1 MSMQTVTQQ
10 VRWQDLIVKS
20 EVDLVLEFAKKEGWE
35 DCEIFGYGDMLTQPL
50 ESKGWKLIPA
60 DLYKY
65 SIPTEA
71 VARLH
76 QIINL
81 GVRIQGV
88 IIADDERGTKP
99 PHEPAKPK
107 ISLSSIKTIVLS
119 VKAMVSSVRSYA
131 GKAVSSIVSFA
142 GRTTS
147 SFLSFVGKAIS
158 FIARVMLGLI
168 LVASAIGLVVLFIL
182 AFKYLVPIVF
192 LSLMVLTA
200 CTGSSVKY
208 VEYDPKLVI
217 LVDDGKSGTAWVS
230 LFTWYD

>member
-1 MSMQTVTQQ
+1 MSMQPVTQQ

-35 DCEIFGYGDMLTQPL
+35 DCEIFGYGDIITQPL

-99 PHEPAKPK
+99 PPEPAKPK
-107 ISLSSIKTIVLS
+107 ISLPSIKAIVL
-119 VKAMVSSVRSYA
+119 SVRSYA

-168 LVASAIGLVVLFIL
+168 LVASAIGLVVLFIQWIGY
-182 AFKYLVPIVF
+182 FVPIIILGLCV
-192 LSLMVLTA
+192 TA
-200 CTGSSVKY
+200 GRSGSGVKF
-208 VEYDPKLVI
+208 DPKLVI
-217 LVDDGKSGTAWVS
+217 LVDDGKGGTAWVS

>member
-107 ISLSSIKTIVLS
+107 ISLPSIKTIVLS

-168 LVASAIGLVVLFIL
+168 LVASAIGLVVLFIHWIG
-182 AFKYLVPIVF
+182 YLVPIIF
-192 LSLMVLTA
+192 LGLCASA
-200 CTGSSVKY
+200 GRSGSRVKF
-208 VEYDPKLVI
+208 DPKLVI
-217 LVDDGKSGTAWVS
+217 LVDDGKGGTAWVS
-230 LFTWYD
+230 LFTWYE